1 MIYDSAIDRYEQQQH
16 RDNAGDQ
23 VILPRS
29 PRSTGSTSTNEDNSN
44 DTTTNTDEKKKMA
57 PLLNLFPPPPEPTI
71 VHPGIPFKVFF
82 KIIIRKIISKYNH
95 LGVVT
100 TILQL
105 IPMMNSLELNQR
117 YSVALQTF
125 SAQLLQSLLRTEKNQ
140 QPNSF

>member
-1 MIYDSAIDRYEQQQH
+1 
-16 RDNAGDQ
+16 
-23 VILPRS
+23 
-29 PRSTGSTSTNEDNSN
+29 
-44 DTTTNTDEKKKMA
+44 MA

-71 VHPGIPFKVFF
+71 VHPGIPFF
-82 KIIIRKIISKYNH
+82 KIIICKIISKYNH

-105 IPMMNSLELNQR
+105 IPMMNQASSSYAYINQR

-140 QPNSF
+140 QVCWIDFISC

>member
-1 MIYDSAIDRYEQQQH
+1 
-16 RDNAGDQ
+16 
-23 VILPRS
+23 
-29 PRSTGSTSTNEDNSN
+29 
-44 DTTTNTDEKKKMA
+44 MA

-71 VHPGIPFKVFF
+71 VHPGIPFF
-82 KIIIRKIISKYNH
+82 KIIICRIISKYKH

-105 IPMMNSLELNQR
+105 IPMMNSRSRYQR

-140 QPNSF
+140 QVCWIDFISC

>member
-1 MIYDSAIDRYEQQQH
+1 
-16 RDNAGDQ
+16 
-23 VILPRS
+23 
-29 PRSTGSTSTNEDNSN
+29 
-44 DTTTNTDEKKKMA
+44 MA

-71 VHPGIPFKVFF
+71 VHPGIPFF
-82 KIIIRKIISKYNH
+82 KIIICKIISKYNH

-105 IPMMNSLELNQR
+105 IPMMKNNTKPPNHQR

-140 QPNSF
+140 QVCWIDFISC

>member
-1 MIYDSAIDRYEQQQH
+1 
-16 RDNAGDQ
+16 
-23 VILPRS
+23 
-29 PRSTGSTSTNEDNSN
+29 
-44 DTTTNTDEKKKMA
+44 MA

-71 VHPGIPFKVFF
+71 VHPGKPFF
-82 KIIIRKIISKYNH
+82 KIIICKIISKYKH

-105 IPMMNSLELNQR
+105 IPIMKNDDHQR

-140 QPNSF
+140 QVCWIDFISC

>member
-1 MIYDSAIDRYEQQQH
+1 
-16 RDNAGDQ
+16 
-23 VILPRS
+23 
-29 PRSTGSTSTNEDNSN
+29 
-44 DTTTNTDEKKKMA
+44 MA

-71 VHPGIPFKVFF
+71 VHPGIPFF
-82 KIIIRKIISKYNH
+82 KIIICKIISKYKH

-105 IPMMNSLELNQR
+105 IPMMNLNGKNNQR

-140 QPNSF
+140 QVCWIDFISC

>member
-1 MIYDSAIDRYEQQQH
+1 
-16 RDNAGDQ
+16 
-23 VILPRS
+23 
-29 PRSTGSTSTNEDNSN
+29 
-44 DTTTNTDEKKKMA
+44 MA

-71 VHPGIPFKVFF
+71 VHPGIPFF
-82 KIIIRKIISKYNH
+82 KIIICKIISKYKH

-105 IPMMNSLELNQR
+105 IPMMNQASSSYAYINQR

-140 QPNSF
+140 QVCWIDFISC

>member
-1 MIYDSAIDRYEQQQH
+1 
-16 RDNAGDQ
+16 
-23 VILPRS
+23 
-29 PRSTGSTSTNEDNSN
+29 
-44 DTTTNTDEKKKMA
+44 MA

-71 VHPGIPFKVFF
+71 VHPGIPFF
-82 KIIIRKIISKYNH
+82 KIIICKIISKYKH

-105 IPMMNSLELNQR
+105 IPMMVIGGMNHQR

-140 QPNSF
+140 QVCWIDFISC

>member
-1 MIYDSAIDRYEQQQH
+1 
-16 RDNAGDQ
+16 
-23 VILPRS
+23 
-29 PRSTGSTSTNEDNSN
+29 
-44 DTTTNTDEKKKMA
+44 MA

-71 VHPGIPFKVFF
+71 VHPGKPFF
-82 KIIIRKIISKYNH
+82 KIIICKIISKYKH

-105 IPMMNSLELNQR
+105 IPMMNSRSRYQR

-140 QPNSF
+140 QVCWIDFISC

>member
-1 MIYDSAIDRYEQQQH
+1 
-16 RDNAGDQ
+16 
-23 VILPRS
+23 
-29 PRSTGSTSTNEDNSN
+29 
-44 DTTTNTDEKKKMA
+44 MA

-105 IPMMNSLELNQR
+105 IPMMNDNVENQPKIQR

-140 QPNSF
+140 QVCWIDFISC

>member
-1 MIYDSAIDRYEQQQH
+1 
-16 RDNAGDQ
+16 
-23 VILPRS
+23 
-29 PRSTGSTSTNEDNSN
+29 
-44 DTTTNTDEKKKMA
+44 MA

-71 VHPGIPFKVFF
+71 VHPGIPFF
-82 KIIIRKIISKYNH
+82 KIIICKIISKYNH

-105 IPMMNSLELNQR
+105 IPMMNGNHQR

-140 QPNSF
+140 QVWIDLKFLIFLKNLRGFF

>member
-1 MIYDSAIDRYEQQQH
+1 
-16 RDNAGDQ
+16 
-23 VILPRS
+23 
-29 PRSTGSTSTNEDNSN
+29 
-44 DTTTNTDEKKKMA
+44 MA

-71 VHPGIPFKVFF
+71 VHPGIPFF
-82 KIIIRKIISKYNH
+82 KIIICKIISKYNH

-105 IPMMNSLELNQR
+105 IPMMNGTSSSYAYINQR

-140 QPNSF
+140 QVCWIDFISC